1 MSIVTSMAASSGRSP
16 SLAVHNTYAPR
27 MTAVGRDEPVGAS
40 DNSDRVGEGV
50 GEGADDIDD
59 IEAWRAMLLA
69 HAGAVRA
76 IEKDVQRVGIPLTW
90 YDVLLELDAAE
101 GRQLRMQEL
110 SDRVVLSRTR
120 VSRLV
125 DEMAAQDLVRKRPDP
140 DDRRSTWAVIT
151 PAGRT
156 ALRETAPTYMAGI
169 REHFNR
175 YLTESEL
182 QAVARAL
189 GKVAAAHAPASMPI
203 RSGGSRSRAT

>member
-1 MSIVTSMAASSGRSP
+1 
-16 SLAVHNTYAPR
+16 
-27 MTAVGRDEPVGAS
+27 MTAAGREAPAEAS
-40 DNSDRVGEGV
+40 DNSPEDSSDESPDEGTD
-50 GEGADDIDD
+50 ESTDD

-90 YDVLLELDAAE
+90 YDVLLELNAAE
-101 GRQLRMQEL
+101 GRQLRMQDL

-125 DEMAAQDLVRKRPDP
+125 DEMAAHGLVRKRPDA

-151 PAGRT
+151 PEGRT
-156 ALRETAPTYMAGI
+156 ALRETAPTYVAGI

-175 YLTESEL
+175 FLTDSERR
-182 QAVARAL
+182 AVARAL
-189 GKVAAAHAPASMPI
+189 GKVAAAYAPARMAI
-203 RSGGSRSRAT
+203 RSGRAGRSGRSRSGAT

>member
-1 MSIVTSMAASSGRSP
+1 MTAAS
-16 SLAVHNTYAPR
+16 
-27 MTAVGRDEPVGAS
+27 RDVSAEAS
-40 DNSDRVGEGV
+40 DNSLDEGPD
-50 GEGADDIDD
+50 ESTDESTDE

-69 HAGAVRA
+69 HAGAIRA

-90 YDVLLELDAAE
+90 YDVLLELNAAE
-101 GRQLRMQEL
+101 GRQLRMQDL

-125 DEMAAQDLVRKRPDP
+125 DEMAANGLVRKRPDA

-151 PAGRT
+151 PEGRS

-182 QAVARAL
+182 RAVARAL
-189 GKVAAAHAPASMPI
+189 GKVAAAHAPARVSI
-203 RSGGSRSRAT
+203 RSGRSRSAT

>member
-1 MSIVTSMAASSGRSP
+1 
-16 SLAVHNTYAPR
+16 
-27 MTAVGRDEPVGAS
+27 MTAAGRDEPAEAS
-40 DNSDRVGEGV
+40 DDSDS
-50 GEGADDIDD
+50 ADESIDD

-76 IEKDVQRVGIPLTW
+76 IEKDVQRDGIPLTW
-90 YDVLLELDAAE
+90 YDVLLELNMAE

-125 DEMAAQDLVRKRPDP
+125 DEMAAHGLVRKRPDA

-151 PAGRT
+151 PEGRT

-175 YLTESEL
+175 YLTESESR
-182 QAVARAL
+182 AVARAL
-189 GKVAAAHAPASMPI
+189 GKVAAAHAPARMSI
-203 RSGGSRSRAT
+203 RSGGSGGSGPSRTRAT

>member
-1 MSIVTSMAASSGRSP
+1 
-16 SLAVHNTYAPR
+16 
-27 MTAVGRDEPVGAS
+27 MTAAGHEEPAEAS
-40 DNSDRVGEGV
+40 DNN
-50 GEGADDIDD
+50 ADDDTGD

-125 DEMAAQDLVRKRPDP
+125 DEMAANGLVRKRPDP

-151 PAGRT
+151 PEGRT

-175 YLTESEL
+175 YLTESERR
-182 QAVARAL
+182 AVATAL
-189 GKVAAAHAPASMPI
+189 GKVAAAHAPARMSV
-203 RSGGSRSRAT
+203 RSSRSRHSGRSRSGAT

>member
-1 MSIVTSMAASSGRSP
+1 
-16 SLAVHNTYAPR
+16 
-27 MTAVGRDEPVGAS
+27 MTAAGRDEPAQAS
-40 DNSDRVGEGV
+40 ADNSD
-50 GEGADDIDD
+50 DDID
-59 IEAWRAMLLA
+59 AWRAMLLA

-90 YDVLLELDAAE
+90 YDVLLELNAAE

-125 DEMAAQDLVRKRPDP
+125 DEMVVHGLVRKRPDS

-151 PAGRT
+151 PEGRT
-156 ALRETAPTYMAGI
+156 ALRETAPTYVAGI

-175 YLTESEL
+175 FLTDSERR
-182 QAVARAL
+182 AVARAL
-189 GKVAAAHAPASMPI
+189 GKVAAAYAPARMAI
-203 RSGGSRSRAT
+203 RSGRSGRSRSGAT